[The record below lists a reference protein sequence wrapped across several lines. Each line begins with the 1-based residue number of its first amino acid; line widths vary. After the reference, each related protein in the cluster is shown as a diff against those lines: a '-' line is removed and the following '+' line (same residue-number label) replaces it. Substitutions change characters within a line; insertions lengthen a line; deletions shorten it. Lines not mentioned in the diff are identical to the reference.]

1 MENSQNF
8 KVYNASAGS
17 GKTFTLAVDYLS
29 LLYTAEDNYAF
40 QKVLAITFTN
50 KAVGEMKSRILG
62 YLMDFAAGKNTG
74 ENRDFYLRLKEKVR
88 ATDEDIQKKSRFILR
103 NILNNY
109 AGFEISTIDAFTH
122 RIIRTFAKDLGLSTN
137 FEIELNTLDL
147 LNEAVERLINQAGVD
162 KELTQV
168 LIDFVIEKTTEDK
181 SGDISLDIFEI
192 SKILLNENH
201 HKQVQVLSKFKI
213 SDFSNTKK
221 QLFASI
227 QKAQDIKQQSGDAF
241 FALLSNNNLK
251 ATHFTRS
258 TIPKYFEKMKAG
270 EVVKKYDAKWQTN
283 IEETDFYNKKE
294 EESAKAAIDRI
305 KPEIIHLFYA
315 CKEADLAI
323 QLKQQ
328 IIKNITQLALLNLV
342 ENYLQEIKK
351 DRNLLLISDFN
362 QKISEQI
369 KNQPTPFI
377 YERLG
382 DRFQHYF
389 IDEFQDTSQM
399 QWQNIQPLALDALA
413 GIYSNNLPGS
423 LTLVGDAKQS
433 IYAWRGG
440 DAQQFIELSS
450 GQNSLY
456 PVQVHQ
462 LEYNFRSEF
471 EIIQFNNHLFE
482 FVSKHYPYP
491 ITQELFSKAHQ
502 NQTEN
507 TAKTNGYV
515 EVSFLEASN
524 TEEKDEVHPAEV
536 ARIIQKR
543 VDQVKV
549 NYADCCVL
557 VRGKKHGISIAEKLS
572 AADIPIISSETLLIH
587 NHPEVQFLFHLMQ
600 LIEQP
605 NEHEHKYKVIKYL
618 HQVKG
623 IEVEIEELKNKIHKL
638 SLSTILKDLNIDFSV
653 TKFESLP
660 IYDAAEMALQSFGLH
675 QEAAAHLLFFLDE
688 IFQFSIKNESDLGS
702 FIRYWEKQKDTKSI
716 SAPAGENAVQIMTIH
731 KSKGLQFPVV
741 ILPYLDQKIGDLNKD
756 RFWIP
761 LEDYP
766 IPYALINGSD
776 RLEELLPPQSQP
788 LFKHWKSQKTLE
800 DLNVFY
806 VALTRASK
814 EMYLLSSCKSGKNGF
829 SFEAKT
835 YACLIKDYLVEQGHF
850 EEGKL
855 NYSFGKQVDFD
866 SSFKSNGEEA
876 NQNSKFGFTKK
887 SIRQELNFAGQS
899 VNLWE
904 DHRQE
909 ALEEGV
915 IIHWILAKIDYANQL
930 HQSLNTALNEG
941 VISQKKLEHYTQKIK
956 SVIHHPKLSTYFED
970 DWTVKNEQDIAS
982 EGRLYRPDRLCIK
995 DQQAVIIDY
1004 KTGSPNALHQEQIK
1018 IYKQVVEAL
1027 GYHVENLF
1035 LVYLQK
1041 ERIELVEV
1049 N

>member
-1 MENSQNF
+1 MENQQNF
-8 KVYNASAGS
+8 KVYNASAGA

-29 LLYTAEDNYAF
+29 LLYSTSDYFAF
-40 QKVLAITFTN
+40 QKILAITFTN

-62 YLMDFAAGKNTG
+62 YLMDFASGKTGG
-74 ENRDFYLRLKEKVR
+74 ENSGFYAILKDKVK
-88 ATDEDIQKKSRFILR
+88 ATDEEIQKKSRFILR

-122 RIIRTFAKDLGLSTN
+122 RIIRTFAKDLGLSSN
-137 FEIELNTLDL
+137 FEIELNTQEL
-147 LNEAVERLINQAGVD
+147 LSEAVDRLINQAGENN
-162 KELTQV
+162 ELTQV
-168 LIDFVIEKTTEDK
+168 LIDFVIEKTSEDK

-192 SKILLNENH
+192 STILLNENH
-201 HKQVQVLSKFKI
+201 LNYVQLLRSFKI
-213 SDFSNTKK
+213 SDFSTTKK
-221 QLFASI
+221 QLFANI
-227 QKAQDIKQQSGDAF
+227 KKAQAVKQQSGDAF
-241 FALLSNNNLK
+241 FALLSKHHLK
-251 ATHFTRS
+251 STHFTRS

-283 IEETDFYNKKE
+283 IEETDFYKKSE
-294 EESAKAAIDRI
+294 DEGIKSVIDGI
-305 KPEIIHLFYA
+305 KTEIIDLFYA
-315 CKEADLAI
+315 CKTADTSI
-323 QLKQQ
+323 QLKQH
-328 IIKNITQLALLNLV
+328 IVKNITQLALLNLV
-342 ENYLQEIKK
+342 ENFLQEIKK

-399 QWQNIQPLALDALA
+399 QWQNIQPLAFDALA
-413 GIYSNNLPGS
+413 GMYENNLPGS

-440 DAQQFIELSS
+440 DAQQFIDLSS
-450 GQNSLY
+450 GKNSQH

-482 FVSKHYPYP
+482 YTSTYYPYP
-491 ITQELFSKAHQ
+491 IVQELFAKAHQ
-502 NQTEN
+502 NQIEG

-524 TEEKDEVHPAEV
+524 AEEKDEVHPAEV
-536 ARIIQKR
+536 VQIIQKR
-543 VDQVKV
+543 VGQGKI

-572 AADIPIISSETLLIH
+572 AAGIPIISSETLLIH

-605 NEHEHKYKVIKYL
+605 NHLEYKFKVVEFLHEK
-618 HQVKG
+618 Q
-623 IEVEIEELKNKIHKL
+623 EVNASVDELKEKIHKQ
-638 SLSTILKDLNIDFSV
+638 SLSVILKSMNIDFSIE
-653 TKFESLP
+653 KFESLP
-660 IYDAAEMALQSFGLH
+660 VYDAVEMALQSFSLY
-675 QEAAAHLLFFLDE
+675 ENATAHVLFFLDE
-688 IFQFSIKNESDLGS
+688 IFQFSTKNESDLGS
-702 FIRYWEKQKDTKSI
+702 FIRYWEKQKETKSI

-741 ILPYLDQKIGDLNKD
+741 ILPYLDQKVGDLSKD

-776 RLEELLPPQSQP
+776 GLEQLLPKHLQP
-788 LFKHWKSQKTLE
+788 HFEHWKSQKTLE

-814 EMYLLSSCKSGKNGF
+814 EMYLLSSCKTGKNGF
-829 SFEAKT
+829 TFESKT
-835 YACLIKDYLVEQGHF
+835 YASLIKDYLAEKGYY

-855 NYSFGKQVDFD
+855 TYSFGQPTH
-866 SSFKSNGEEA
+866 FKSSLTTNNEA
-876 NQNSKFGFTKK
+876 TQSTHFGFTPK
-887 SIRQELNFAGQS
+887 SIRQSLNFAGQG

-904 DHRQE
+904 DHRRE
-909 ALEEGV
+909 ALEEGN
-915 IIHWILAKIDYANQL
+915 IIHWVLAKIDYTHEIN
-930 HQSLNTALNEG
+930 HSLNAALNEG
-941 VISQKKLEHYTQKIK
+941 IIARNKLTYYTKQIKKVVE
-956 SVIHHPKLSTYFED
+956 HPKLKAYFES
-970 DWTVKNEQDIAS
+970 DWTIKNEQDIAF
-982 EGRLYRPDRLCIK
+982 EGKLYRPDRLCIK

-1004 KTGSPNALHQEQIK
+1004 KTGSPNALHHEQIK
-1018 IYKQVVEAL
+1018 VYKQVVEAL
-1027 GYHVENLF
+1027 GYQVENLF
-1035 LVYLQK
+1035 LVYLQNEK
-1041 ERIELVEV
+1041 IELVEV